1 MRSAVLRART
11 AARSPRVANRHRLC
25 RHLATQQSEQQH
37 QAPTLDE
44 NMRKL
49 LFLVHPDLFPEGTD
63 AKSANETAVKTIL
76 GYVDEHRDLLDG
88 MEGAELPSHSQ
99 PVMARLFL
107 RPKDGGAEP
116 GAAEPGAVT
125 AVLHATTQAQ
135 PAGFEKSMDK
145 LFSLVGLPPVFAGQT
160 LTQRNFVKGSVGWVA
175 SQAGPEL
182 RAAAARHAE
191 AEKNAGALQGLLL
204 QVHAV
209 RVIFPRGVGGARG
222 EALPMAV
229 RERLLMELSRLLC
242 EHEVGTGAEP
252 AAFEARPGWSYGVD
266 GRAGFQE
273 PAPAVPPAM
282 VFLCQIDPRGDAEE
296 RTDPAGAEGRGEL
309 DVAWD
314 AGGRRLWLGASAAGE
329 PCEGWA
335 HAVAALR
342 RGGSAATSPQPA
354 WLGLLQTA
362 GESVHVGDAAAA
374 VGRAEQEEALA
385 AALGLAFVAA
395 EPQSLEPNDGP
406 AFAMYD
412 EWLSQAT
419 ALSSRR
425 RGLAARTVSNMRPSA
440 EQQEEA
446 EQRRSLQRLGL
457 LVRLCGGGGARLDS
471 PEPQPQPPEP
481 EPEPEDGITLA
492 LVDDTLVLRCGLSC
506 TAESLWAFVARGDG
520 GGNEAGAAAD
530 RQHKLASRAL
540 ESVEATRQALGLGT
554 LRCAEGVGW
563 EAQLRACERL
573 RGRATR
579 LRPVLAGLRLEL
591 VDASTQAQAQ
601 HADGD
606 DDDKEELGYV
616 VADAELGV
624 LRVDVEARLV

>member
-1 MRSAVLRART
+1 
-11 AARSPRVANRHRLC
+11 
-25 RHLATQQSEQQH
+25 
-37 QAPTLDE
+37 
-44 NMRKL
+44 MRKL

-63 AKSANETAVKTIL
+63 AKSANEAAVKTIL

-160 LTQRNFVKGSVGWVA
+160 LTQRSFVKGSVGWIA

-222 EALPMAV
+222 EALPMLV

-242 EHEVGTGAEP
+242 EHEVGAGAEP

-282 VFLCQIDPRGDAEE
+282 VFLCQVDPRGDAEE
-296 RTDPAGAEGRGEL
+296 GTDAAGAEGRGEL

-342 RGGSAATSPQPA
+342 RGGSAAASPQPA
-354 WLGLLQTA
+354 WLGLQTG
-362 GESVHVGDAAAA
+362 GESAGDAAAA
-374 VGRAEQEEALA
+374 AGRAEQEEALA

-406 AFAMYD
+406 ALALYDEYD
-412 EWLSQAT
+412 EWLLEAT

-440 EQQEEA
+440 EQEEET

-457 LVRLCGGGGARLDS
+457 LVRLCGRGGARLE
-471 PEPQPQPPEP
+471 PEPEPGPDPEP
-481 EPEPEDGITLA
+481 EPEPEPEGGITLA
-492 LVDDTLVLRCGLSC
+492 LVDDTLVLRCGLDC
-506 TAESLWAFVARGDG
+506 TAESLWSFVARGDG

-540 ESVEATRQALGLGT
+540 ESVEATRQALALGT

-601 HADGD
+601 HADDDGDD
-606 DDDKEELGYV
+606 DDDKEEHGLEYSYV